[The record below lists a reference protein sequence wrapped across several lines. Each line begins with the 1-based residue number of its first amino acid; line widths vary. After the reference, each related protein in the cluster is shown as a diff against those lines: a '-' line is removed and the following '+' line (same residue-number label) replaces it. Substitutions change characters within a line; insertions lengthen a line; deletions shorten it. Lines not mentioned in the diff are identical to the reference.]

1 MVACHA
7 PPWAVLPDG
16 VSGRSRAPV
25 RLDGG
30 PRGSDVPLREEDRL
44 LEVRESPRGGR
55 GLFATEA
62 IRADVLLMSA
72 PVLLI
77 APDERGSIEDTIVDH
92 YIYEWDD
99 DGTAALVLGVSSMCN
114 HASDPNAYLWL
125 VPEHRS
131 AELWS
136 TRAIAADEEVT
147 VSYRASGDP
156 DAPLWFDVVEPDVP
170 EGPTGA

>member
-1 MVACHA
+1 M
-7 PPWAVLPDG
+7 
-16 VSGRSRAPV
+16 
-25 RLDGG
+25 
-30 PRGSDVPLREEDRL
+30 
-44 LEVRESPRGGR
+44 LEVRASELGGR

-62 IRADVLLMSA
+62 IAADVLLMSA

-77 APDERGSIEDTIVDH
+77 PPGERAALEETIVDH
-92 YIYEWDD
+92 YVYEWDD

-125 VPEHRS
+125 VPDDLR

-136 TRAIAADEEVT
+136 TRRIAVDEEVT

-156 DAPLWFDVVEPDVP
+156 DAPLWFDVVGPD
-170 EGPTGA
+170 